1 MVVGL
6 KCQNGAGMSKLCR
19 YILSKW
25 CRFRQSFGHKSSSIH
40 TSNAIATEQ
49 MNVVGEASKASSQDL
64 HQSLDMLQS

>member
-1 MVVGL
+1 MVQV
-6 KCQNGAGMSKLCR
+6 CQNSAGIFCHNGAVSDKVSVISHHLF
-19 YILSKW
+19 IL
-25 CRFRQSFGHKSSSIH
+25 

>member
-19 YILSKW
+19 YFLSKW
-25 CRFRQSFGHKSSSIH
+25 CRFRKNFGTRIQD